1 VNNIEPRVFIQRLI
15 IEAHFKKNLT
25 SDSIKQYLNT
35 LSQITGMTV
44 FAGPYCWPPDERS
57 HPEVQLVDLNGFIT
71 WKESGCHVYA
81 FSETKF
87 FTSDVYTC
95 KPFDSKKVI
104 DFTRVFIESDDL
116 VFETP

>member
-1 VNNIEPRVFIQRLI
+1 MKNIEPRVFRQRLI
-15 IEAHFKKNLT
+15 MEAHFNTNLT
-25 SDSIKQYLNT
+25 SEGIKDYLT
-35 LSQITGMTV
+35 QLSRLTKMTV

-87 FTSDVYTC
+87 FTSDIYTC
-95 KPFDSKKVI
+95 KQFDVSTVVDYTKSFI
-104 DFTRVFIESDDL
+104 DSNDL
-116 VFETP
+116 VYLTL